1 MLSIVPD
8 GAYGDGQ
15 GTLPKKQAVQHWRE
29 LGGVTNIRK
38 VKWKVRVVLE
48 GHTTCYGT
56 VEKSIV

>member
-1 MLSIVPD
+1 MSIVPD
-8 GAYGDGQ
+8 GACGDGQ
-15 GTLPKKQAVQHWRE
+15 GPPPKKHAVRHWRE

-48 GHTTCYGT
+48 GHTTCYET